1 MPIRYHC
8 YFGSSNISVNL
19 QKSDFLVNYDEQW
32 SLSNKIQRE
41 GRIHRLNSTH
51 EKVTIMTLVTNE
63 TIDESIQAVIQSK
76 IDLNDG
82 LIERNEGEKSMM
94 KSLLN
99 NLKN

>member
-1 MPIRYHC
+1 
-8 YFGSSNISVNL
+8 
-19 QKSDFLVNYDEQW
+19 
-32 SLSNKIQRE
+32 
-41 GRIHRLNSTH
+41 
-51 EKVTIMTLVTNE
+51 MTLVTNE